1 MKKLDRLILQSFI
14 GPFVATFFIAL
25 FVLVMQFL
33 WKYIDDLVG
42 KGLELSIIAELIF
55 YASASLVPMALPI
68 AVLLSSIM
76 TFGNLG
82 EHYELVALKSSGIS
96 LLRIMTSLIGV
107 VILLAGVAFW
117 FSNYVL
123 PKANLKY
130 GVLLYDITHKRPAFD
145 VQEGAFYNGI
155 DGYSLK
161 VGKKSAD
168 GKTLHDVIIYDHT
181 AGRGNSNVTLAEKAI
196 MHVDPLEKYLT
207 FQLFNGEQY
216 EEQQAKPKPRKDDN
230 FEHMRTR
237 FKEYHKVFDMSG
249 FEMKKTNE
257 ELFKKNYQ
265 MLNIRQL
272 QYSVDSIE
280 KEIDKRFNILH
291 KNLKKFIALEK
302 DTLNKDSLDML
313 TSDNRLK
320 NKIPLKKNRHINYS
334 AKDSFSKDSLLLAR
348 SSLQKM
354 QNNGEDFNNK
364 QPKLSKRSGV
374 KKIDTINNNY
384 SITKEQ
390 AMKTVDTLQENQI
403 DSLRNYFFDPHPDS
417 TVLAMIPLK
426 YKNKVIKRAL
436 DNAKN
441 SKGYVNVA
449 RRDVEI
455 KQSKKNKYHME
466 WHRKFVLSVGCIM
479 LFFIGAP
486 LGAITRKGG
495 LGLPMILAI
504 VFFVLYHMLNTF
516 GKKLSEEFVL
526 SPFNGMWLSTI
537 ILTPLG
543 IFLTY
548 KALND
553 SNLINI
559 DAYADWFRKR
569 FQQLGL
575 MKKESMV

>member
-42 KGLELSIIAELIF
+42 KGLEFSIIAELIF
-55 YASASLVPMALPI
+55 YASAGLVPMALPI

-82 EHYELVALKSSGIS
+82 EHYELVSMKSSGIS
-96 LLRIMTSLIGV
+96 LLRIMASLIFV
-107 VILLAGVAFW
+107 VIFLAGVAFW
-117 FSNYVL
+117 FSNYLL

-155 DGYSLK
+155 EGYSLK
-161 VGKKSAD
+161 VAKKSAD
-168 GKTLHDVIIYDHT
+168 GKTLHDVLIYDHT
-181 AGRGNSNVTLAEKAI
+181 KGRGNSNVTIAEKAI
-196 MHVDPLEKYLT
+196 MHPDPSGKYLT
-207 FQLFNGEQY
+207 FQLINGEQY

-249 FEMKKTNE
+249 FEMKNTNE

-272 QYSVDSIE
+272 QFSVDSID
-280 KEIDKRFNILH
+280 KEIDKRSTILH
-291 KNLKKFIALEK
+291 KHLKKYIALEK
-302 DTLNKDSLDML
+302 DTVKKDSLAKPERFIQSSIYE
-313 TSDNRLK
+313 T
-320 NKIPLKKNRHINYS
+320 KKMP
-334 AKDSFSKDSLLLAR
+334 D
-348 SSLQKM
+348 
-354 QNNGEDFNNK
+354 EDKTETLSNTVK
-364 QPKLSKRSGV
+364 SPKLSHRGGL
-374 KKIDTINNNY
+374 KK
-384 SITKEQ
+384 SITSKSEDTTKLQSKTQTAEIADSLQ
-390 AMKTVDTLQENQI
+390 ANQMDTLA
-403 DSLRNYFFDPHPDS
+403 NYFFDPHPDS
-417 TVLAMIPLK
+417 TVLSMIPIQ
-426 YKNKVIKRAL
+426 YKERIINRAL

-449 RRDVEI
+449 RRDIQI
-455 KQSKKNKYHME
+455 KGRSKNKYHME
-466 WHRKFVLSVGCIM
+466 WHRKFVLSIGCIM

-495 LGLPMILAI
+495 LGLPMILSI
-504 VFFVLYHMLNTF
+504 IFFVLYHLLNTF

-526 SPFNGMWLSTI
+526 TPFYGMWLSTI
-537 ILTPLG
+537 LLTPVG

-569 FQQLGL
+569 FEKLGWIKTEPVL
-575 MKKESMV
+575 

>member
-1 MKKLDRLILQSFI
+1 MKKLDRLLLQSFI

-42 KGLELSIIAELIF
+42 KGLEVTIIAELIF
-55 YASASLVPMALPI
+55 YASAGLVPMALPI

-96 LLRIMTSLIGV
+96 LVRIMASLIVV
-107 VILLAGVAFW
+107 VIFLAGVAFW
-117 FSNYVL
+117 FSNYLL

-145 VQEGAFYNGI
+145 VQEGVFYNGI

-161 VGKKSAD
+161 VGKKSED

-181 AGRGNSNVTLAEKAI
+181 NGRGNNNVTIAETAV
-196 MHVDPLEKYLT
+196 MQPDPQGKYLI
-207 FQLFNGEQY
+207 FQLHNGEQY
-216 EEQQAKPKPRKDDN
+216 EEQQAKPKPRKGDN
-230 FEHMRTR
+230 FEHMRTK

-249 FEMKKTNE
+249 FEMKNTNE

-272 QYSVDSIE
+272 KYSIDSINI
-280 KEIDKRFNILH
+280 EIDKRSGILNKH
-291 KNLKKFIALEK
+291 LKKYIRLEK
-302 DTLNKDSLDML
+302 DTLKKDSLTIIDSLKIDSIKKTKLKKDHTKLSARAGLKQSSSENLSNTLYIPKQQPSAEAKIDSTQLMDTIKTDTIKPFFFAANPDSTL
-313 TSDNRLK
+313 MAMIPAQYK
-320 NKIPLKKNRHINYS
+320 NKIV
-334 AKDSFSKDSLLLAR
+334 
-348 SSLQKM
+348 Q
-354 QNNGEDFNNK
+354 
-364 QPKLSKRSGV
+364 
-374 KKIDTINNNY
+374 
-384 SITKEQ
+384 
-390 AMKTVDTLQENQI
+390 
-403 DSLRNYFFDPHPDS
+403 
-417 TVLAMIPLK
+417 
-426 YKNKVIKRAL
+426 RAL
-436 DNAKN
+436 ENSKN

-449 RRDVEI
+449 RRDIQI
-455 KQSKKNKYHME
+455 KTRSKNKYHME
-466 WHRKFVLSVGCIM
+466 WHRKFVLSIGCIV
-479 LFFIGAP
+479 LFFVGAP

-504 VFFVLYHMLNTF
+504 IFFVTYHLLSTF
-516 GKKLSEEFVL
+516 GKKLSEEYIL
-526 SPFNGMWLSTI
+526 SPFTGMWLATLV
-537 ILTPLG
+537 LTPVG

-559 DAYADWFRKR
+559 DAYTNWFRKR
-569 FQQLGL
+569 FEKLGWI
-575 MKKESMV
+575 KVEPTV

>member
-1 MKKLDRLILQSFI
+1 MKKLDRLLLQSFV

-42 KGLELSIIAELIF
+42 KGLEFTIIAELIF
-55 YASASLVPMALPI
+55 YASAGLVPMALPI

-96 LLRIMTSLIGV
+96 LVRIMASLIVV
-107 VILLAGVAFW
+107 VIFLAGVAFW
-117 FSNYVL
+117 FSNYLL

-145 VQEGAFYNGI
+145 VQEGVFYNGI

-161 VGKKSAD
+161 VGKKSTD

-181 AGRGNSNVTLAEKAI
+181 NGRGNSNVTIAEKAV
-196 MHVDPLEKYLT
+196 MFADPQGKYLT
-207 FQLFNGEQY
+207 FQLHNGEQY

-249 FEMKKTNE
+249 FEMKNTNE

-272 QYSVDSIE
+272 QYSVDSINI
-280 KEIDKRFNILH
+280 EIDKRTVNLDKH
-291 KNLKKFIALEK
+291 LKKYVRLER
-302 DTLNKDSLDML
+302 DTLNVDSLNTDSLKIVDSMQVDKSSASKLKTDSTKLSARSGLKKYETKKNTADTLLSAKQKKLAAMVKDS
-313 TSDNRLK
+313 T
-320 NKIPLKKNRHINYS
+320 
-334 AKDSFSKDSLLLAR
+334 
-348 SSLQKM
+348 Q
-354 QNNGEDFNNK
+354 QNDT
-364 QPKLSKRSGV
+364 L
-374 KKIDTINNNY
+374 KID
-384 SITKEQ
+384 STK
-390 AMKTVDTLQENQI
+390 N
-403 DSLRNYFFDPHPDS
+403 FFFKANPDS
-417 TVLAMIPLK
+417 ALFAMIPLK
-426 YKNKVIKRAL
+426 YKDKIVEKAL

-449 RRDVEI
+449 RRDIQI
-455 KQSKKNKYHME
+455 KGRAKNKYRME
-466 WHRKFVLSVGCIM
+466 WHRKFVLSIGCIV
-479 LFFIGAP
+479 LFFVGAP
-486 LGAITRKGG
+486 LGAITRRGG
-495 LGLPMILAI
+495 LGLPMILSI
-504 VFFVLYHMLNTF
+504 IFFVIYHLLNTF

-526 SPFNGMWLSTI
+526 SPFSGMWLSTI
-537 ILTPLG
+537 VLTPLG

-553 SNLINI
+553 SNIINI
-559 DAYADWFRKR
+559 DAYIDWFRKR
-569 FQQLGL
+569 LQKLGWI
-575 MKKESMV
+575 KAEPIV